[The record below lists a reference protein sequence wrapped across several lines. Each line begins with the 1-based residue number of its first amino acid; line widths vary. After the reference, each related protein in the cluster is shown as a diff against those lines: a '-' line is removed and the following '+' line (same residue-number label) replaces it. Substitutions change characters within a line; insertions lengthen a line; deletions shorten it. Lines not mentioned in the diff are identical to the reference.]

1 MTVKIEKRC
10 RDQRSV
16 LTNEI
21 INEQEGL
28 DDDNSTIL
36 DETSEIFDLE
46 SALHEEDIRYQREL
60 ERWLGEPNN

>member
-60 ERWLGEPNN
+60 